1 MDMFNKNEDVLKNM
15 DLFMIG
21 IATEEIKTVFFNLYR
36 MNLKAKKNSQLQSMI
51 DRSTFPRSIELTE
64 GN

>member
-1 MDMFNKNEDVLKNM
+1 MFNKNEDVLKNI
-15 DLFMIG
+15 DLIMIG
-21 IATEEIKTVFFNLYR
+21 IATEEIKTAFFNLYR

>member
-1 MDMFNKNEDVLKNM
+1 MDMFNKNEDVLKNI

-21 IATEEIKTVFFNLYR
+21 IATEEIKTAFFNLYR